1 MSPVRIFCV
10 ASTAVSAGIAAWG
23 QVWPPAFFA
32 FLVVGPLVML
42 GAWDVAQRRHAVL
55 RNFPVIGHFRYL
67 FEAIRP
73 EIQQYFVE
81 SDTDGRPFSREVR
94 AVIYQRAKSTLATRP
109 FGTLHD
115 VYAEGSEMIAHSIRA
130 RHPAAESPRI
140 RIGEGRCDRPY
151 DASVLNI
158 SAMSYGSLSSAAILA
173 LNGGAK
179 LGDFCH
185 NTGEGGISPFHL
197 EPGGDLCWQIG
208 TGYFG
213 CRTEDGRF
221 DPDLFA
227 EQAQHPAV
235 RMVELKLS
243 QGAKPGH
250 GGILPGRKVTP
261 EIAAIRRVRIG
272 EDVLSPPDHTA
283 FDSPLQLVRFLTE
296 LRRLSGGKPVGF
308 KLCVG
313 RPREFLG
320 ICKAMQETGE
330 VPDFI
335 TVDGSEGGTGAAPL
349 EFSNSV
355 GLPLTEGLL
364 LVHNALVGI
373 GLRDQVRVI
382 ASGKIATGFDIVRR
396 IAVGADLCNSARPMM
411 FALGCIQ
418 ALRCNSNHCP
428 VGVAT
433 QDPALVR
440 GLDVADKRVRV
451 HQYHHHTVRAAL
463 EILGAAGL
471 DSFDQL
477 EPAHLLRRLTPTL
490 VASYA
495 EIYDYLRP
503 DDLLR
508 NQFGAREDEYD
519 AMFRREWS
527 AARSDAF

>member
-1 MSPVRIFCV
+1 MTPVRIFCL
-10 ASTAVSAGIAAWG
+10 ASALACAGLLAWG
-23 QVWPPAFFA
+23 LAWTPAFA
-32 FLVVGPLVML
+32 GFLVIGPLVL
-42 GAWDVAQRRHAVL
+42 VGVWDMTQRRHAVL
-55 RNFPVIGHFRYL
+55 RNFPVIGHFRYV

-81 SDTDGRPFSREVR
+81 SDTDGRPFSREIR
-94 AVIYQRAKSTLATRP
+94 AVIYQRSKSTLDTRP

-115 VYAEGSEMIAHSIRA
+115 VYAEGTEMIAHSIA
-130 RHPAAESPRI
+130 AKHPTAEAPRI
-140 RIGEGRCDRPY
+140 RIGEGRCTQPY
-151 DASVLNI
+151 DASVLNV

-179 LGDFCH
+179 LGGFCH
-185 NTGEGGISPFHL
+185 NTGEGGVSPYHL
-197 EPGGDLCWQIG
+197 EPGGDLCWQVG

-221 DPDLFA
+221 DPELFA
-227 EQAQHPAV
+227 EQAQHASI
-235 RMVELKLS
+235 RMIELKLS

-250 GGILPGRKVTP
+250 GGILPGRKVTA
-261 EIAAIRRVRIG
+261 EIARIRRVRMG
-272 EDVLSPPDHTA
+272 EDVLSPPEHTA
-283 FDSPLQLVRFLTE
+283 FRSPLELVRFLSE
-296 LRRLSGGKPVGF
+296 LRKLSGGKPVGF
-308 KLCVG
+308 KLCLG
-313 RPREFLG
+313 RPREFFG
-320 ICKAMQETGE
+320 ICKAMRETGE

-335 TVDGSEGGTGAAPL
+335 TVDGSEGGTGAAPI
-349 EFSNSV
+349 EFSNSI

-364 LVHNALVGI
+364 LVHNALVGV

-396 IAVGADLCNSARPMM
+396 IAVGADLCNAARPMM

-451 HQYHHHTVRAAL
+451 HQYHHHTVKAAL

-471 DSFDQL
+471 ESFADL
-477 EPAHLLRRLTPTL
+477 EPSHLLRRLTPTQ

-503 DDLLR
+503 MDLIQGR
-508 NQFGAREDEYD
+508 FGAREDEYD
-519 AMFRREWS
+519 AMLRREWS